1 MTIIAFFGRP
11 LGLDFISMGTLPLAV
26 DIANWLDLDL
36 PTRGLLSQKSHF
48 FIVNRVPKSP
58 ILMIKLY
65 QFVRALGIDRPDTFA
80 GSAVFLEYGGMS
92 GLEVHYLLTS
102 MFSQIVDNCT
112 KDGQFIKSISDCRR
126 QFSIPKTAL
135 DILGNLSSPL
145 PASEKNGN
153 NELPIMFD
161 MEGDLVNPLPVTLLV
176 AALDAAIDLAVYS
189 NKIVVVGIHPDV
201 VNFAKRGGGYVIQPF
216 GNYLRNCFENN
227 SEVRKYLELRL
238 SEVGSRINEMHYLI
252 SGLSNICG
260 GFFNSLKEF
269 NSVIGSE
276 LEIINKKMNDV
287 LVLREMAREQIML
300 SKKNI
305 DLNYEMLSQLI
316 AIKDLFDKSIDS
328 HDYLTPIVRNI
339 EHILGEVGKINQ
351 LNDKINRTSGIFYN
365 IGRTLHTDVLEQ
377 VEKLQAGY
385 SLLEN
390 ILKETQK
397 KIMSDGLLAAELRK
411 HTTALIKASDN
422 IEMQESHIMK
432 VTKNLDNERRSL
444 DLKIEAKLFEFS
456 EIINAFEKRIESLDM
471 APNLLQAGE
480 AANEISTPSY
490 PEQMEV
496 KPIQNGSYQEKRD
509 DDYFGNIGEFF
520 VDHGFLI
527 VIILFLIGLILGL
540 CYRILL

>member
-1 MTIIAFFGRP
+1 
-11 LGLDFISMGTLPLAV
+11 
-26 DIANWLDLDL
+26 
-36 PTRGLLSQKSHF
+36 
-48 FIVNRVPKSP
+48 
-58 ILMIKLY
+58 
-65 QFVRALGIDRPDTFA
+65 
-80 GSAVFLEYGGMS
+80 
-92 GLEVHYLLTS
+92 
-102 MFSQIVDNCT
+102 
-112 KDGQFIKSISDCRR
+112 
-126 QFSIPKTAL
+126 
-135 DILGNLSSPL
+135 
-145 PASEKNGN
+145 
-153 NELPIMFD
+153 
-161 MEGDLVNPLPVTLLV
+161 
-176 AALDAAIDLAVYS
+176 
-189 NKIVVVGIHPDV
+189 
-201 VNFAKRGGGYVIQPF
+201 
-216 GNYLRNCFENN
+216 
-227 SEVRKYLELRL
+227 
-238 SEVGSRINEMHYLI
+238 
-252 SGLSNICG
+252 
-260 GFFNSLKEF
+260 
-269 NSVIGSE
+269 
-276 LEIINKKMNDV
+276 
-287 LVLREMAREQIML
+287 
-300 SKKNI
+300 
-305 DLNYEMLSQLI
+305 
-316 AIKDLFDKSIDS
+316 
-328 HDYLTPIVRNI
+328 VRNI